1 MGPAQGLQGCS
12 DVARE
17 HRRHSQSLGI
27 AIQRVRSQ
35 TVDAALALSGL
46 APNRLELEITESV
59 LLHDDD
65 GTVKTLHRLRR
76 KGMRIALDDFGTAFA
91 SLSYLRSFPFDTIKI
106 DRSFVKDL
114 PQQSDCTAIIE
125 AVAGLARK
133 LDMRSVAEGIE
144 TSQQLAIVTGIGCD
158 SVQGYYFNRPLPGAD
173 VGKLLSA
180 Q

>member
-1 MGPAQGLQGCS
+1 
-12 DVARE
+12 
-17 HRRHSQSLGI
+17 
-27 AIQRVRSQ
+27 
-35 TVDAALALSGL
+35 
-46 APNRLELEITESV
+46 
-59 LLHDDD
+59 
-65 GTVKTLHRLRR
+65 
-76 KGMRIALDDFGTAFA
+76 
-91 SLSYLRSFPFDTIKI
+91 
-106 DRSFVKDL
+106 VKDL